1 MVMLIP
7 KPNLV
12 YTKKKKKNLLTQT
25 YFYTLQIKTTS
36 FNKDM

>member
-12 YTKKKKKNLLTQT
+12 YTKKKKLLTQT
-25 YFYTLQIKTTS
+25 YLYTLQIKTTS